1 MANNDLL
8 VLDELNASGKSI
20 RPYIQ
25 VEHALAE
32 IKDTYQTSPLA
43 AIPFT
48 EIAALGGSFAGVVET
63 MATPA
68 AEGIYRCVFPKG
80 ITGTLA
86 MAKDGSGALG
96 TIMNNGIVGQARWL
110 PVDKVIGPACL
121 KATLVAVAVLAV
133 VKQVQDIKD
142 GQQEIIGILERDKK
156 SQLLADYDLLASYM
170 ADYKFYWENE
180 TSLSLISTR

>member
-1 MANNDLL
+1 MANNNLL
-8 VLDELNASGKSI
+8 VLNELTESGSNL
-20 RPYIQ
+20 RPSIQ

-43 AIPFT
+43 KIPFT

-68 AEGIYRCVFPKG
+68 AEGLYRCVFPKG
-80 ITGTLA
+80 VTGTLA

-96 TIMNNGIVGQARWL
+96 TIMNDGIVGQARWI
-110 PVDKVIGPACL
+110 PVDKAIGPACL
-121 KATLVAVAVLAV
+121 KAALVAVAVLAV

-142 GQQEIIGILERDKK
+142 R
-156 SQLLADYDLLASYM
+156 
-170 ADYKFYWENE
+170 
-180 TSLSLISTR
+180 